1 MTNVNVYE
9 AKTKLS
15 HLLNLVLQGEEV
27 VISKAGVP
35 LARLIPYRAAPARV
49 PGRLK
54 GQGTVESAFFEPLPD
69 EMMNFFG

>member
-15 HLLNLVLQGEEV
+15 SLLNLVLQGEEV

-35 LARLIPYRAAPARV
+35 LARLVPYCVAPARI

-54 GQGTVESAFFEPLPD
+54 GQAKVGKDFFEPLPD
-69 EMMNFFG
+69 DVMSFIE